1 MTRIHVVKYH
11 LATMK
16 QKLTLTIEDA
26 LTEKMKIQAVLVKR
40 SVSDITE
47 ELYKEYLDRQKKVK
61 AKGRLKRQLAGI
73 VSEN

>member
-26 LTEKMKIQAVLVKR
+26 LTEKMKIQAVLVKP

>member
-26 LTEKMKIQAVLVKR
+26 LTEKMKIRAVLVKR

>member
-11 LATMK
+11 EATIK

-26 LTEKMKIQAVLVKR
+26 LTEKMKIRAVLVKR

-47 ELYKEYLDRQKKVK
+47 ELYKGYLDRQKKVK

>member
-1 MTRIHVVKYH
+1 
-11 LATMK
+11 MK

-26 LTEKMKIQAVLVKR
+26 LTEKMKIRAVLVKR

>member
-1 MTRIHVVKYH
+1 VVKYH
-11 LATMK
+11 EATIK

-26 LTEKMKIQAVLVKR
+26 LTEKMKIQAVLVKP

>member
-1 MTRIHVVKYH
+1 MVKYH

-26 LTEKMKIQAVLVKR
+26 LTEKMKIQAVLVKP

>member
-11 LATMK
+11 EATIK

-26 LTEKMKIQAVLVKR
+26 LTEKMKIQAVLVKP

>member
-11 LATMK
+11 EATIK

-26 LTEKMKIQAVLVKR
+26 LTEKMKIQAVLVKP
-40 SVSDITE
+40 SVSDIIE

>member
-1 MTRIHVVKYH
+1 LTRIHVVKYH
-11 LATMK
+11 EATIK

-26 LTEKMKIQAVLVKR
+26 LTEKMKIQAVLVKP

>member
-1 MTRIHVVKYH
+1 
-11 LATMK
+11 
-16 QKLTLTIEDA
+16 
-26 LTEKMKIQAVLVKR
+26 MKIQAVLVKR

>member
-1 MTRIHVVKYH
+1 VVKYH

>member
-1 MTRIHVVKYH
+1 MVKYH

-26 LTEKMKIQAVLVKR
+26 LTEKMKIRAVLVKR

>member
-26 LTEKMKIQAVLVKR
+26 LTEKMKIRAVLVKR

-47 ELYKEYLDRQKKVK
+47 ELYKGYLDRQKKVK

>member
-1 MTRIHVVKYH
+1 LTRIHVVKYH